1 MRGNDKMEQKIREDL
16 KKAMIAKD
24 ETTVSTLRMLISELT
39 YAKVAKKAESLSD
52 EDIISVIQKEA
63 KKRKESIDSFTSGGR
78 PELAEKEQVELEVL
92 QKYLPEQISDEE
104 LTKVVED
111 SITKL
116 GASQMSDMGKVI
128 GMVMGQVGAKAEGA
142 RVSSLV
148 KEKLSSN

>member
-1 MRGNDKMEQKIREDL
+1 MEQKIREDL
-16 KKAMIAKD
+16 KVAMIAKD
-24 ETTVSTLRMLISELT
+24 ETTVSTLRMLISEMT
-39 YAKVAKKAESLSD
+39 YAKVAKSVESLSD
-52 EDIISVIQKEA
+52 EDIISVVQKEA
-63 KKRKESIDSFTSGGR
+63 KKRKESIDSFNSGGR
-78 PELAEKEQVELEVL
+78 PELAEKEKVELEIL

-148 KEKLSSN
+148 KEKLSSGE